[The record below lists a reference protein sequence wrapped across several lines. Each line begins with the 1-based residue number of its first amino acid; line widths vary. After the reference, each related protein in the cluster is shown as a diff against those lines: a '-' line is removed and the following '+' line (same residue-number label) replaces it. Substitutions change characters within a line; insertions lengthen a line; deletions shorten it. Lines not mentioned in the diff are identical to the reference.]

1 MTSSPGVGTARR
13 CATRVTSTRC
23 RCALGRYEACRRA
36 SSRSRAFGSSLAQ
49 ATGVAVDTI
58 RYYERQG
65 LIDAPPRRGA
75 EHRLYP
81 PETVERLNLIRKT
94 RQLGFALPV
103 VRELIALLE
112 APAATTKAEMLLAEI
127 EARLQYLTM
136 LRKVVLR
143 DGHGVH
149 DAEVDE
155 FSRGSHPPRPIRRA
169 EAPEA

>member
-1 MTSSPGVGTARR
+1 MRAR
-13 CATRVTSTRC
+13 
-23 RCALGRYEACRRA
+23 ALRSVPPRIIPE
-36 SSRSRAFGSSLAQ
+36 SRLRIGALAQ

-81 PETVERLNLIRKT
+81 AETVERLNLIRRT
-94 RQLGFALPV
+94 RQLGFSLPV

-112 APAATTKAEMLLAEI
+112 APAATPQADMLLAEI
-127 EARLQYLTM
+127 DARLQYLTM
-136 LRKVVLR
+136 LRRVVLR

-149 DAEVDE
+149 DAE
-155 FSRGSHPPRPIRRA
+155 R
-169 EAPEA
+169 

>member
-1 MTSSPGVGTARR
+1 MRARALR
-13 CATRVTSTRC
+13 SAPLRVIPESRL
-23 RCALGRYEACRRA
+23 RIGALAR
-36 SSRSRAFGSSLAQ
+36 

-103 VRELIALLE
+103 VRELVALLNSSAAAPGAE
-112 APAATTKAEMLLAEI
+112 ALLVEI
-127 EARLQYLTM
+127 EARLKHLTM
-136 LRKVVLR
+136 LREVVLQN
-143 DGHGVH
+143 G
-149 DAEVDE
+149 
-155 FSRGSHPPRPIRRA
+155 RGARGATR
-169 EAPEA
+169 